1 MVPLLAIVGIGVAV
15 GLGWRA
21 LGRSHARTVEQLKRA
36 RSNLDKRAPVTT
48 LEKDPKTGVYRP
60 RGREE

>member
-21 LGRSHARTVEQLKRA
+21 IGRQHARTVEQLKRA
-36 RSNLDKRAPVTT
+36 RSDLDRRAPVT

-60 RGREE
+60 RGRE

>member
-1 MVPLLAIVGIGVAV
+1 MVPLIAIVGIGVAV

-21 LGRSHARTVEQLKRA
+21 LGRRHERVMDQLKRA
-36 RSNLDKRAPVTT
+36 RSNLDKRAPVT